1 MWLRLRCWQQYFAF
15 PYWFFTI
22 IIAVNKI
29 IISLDINENNKF
41 CVLRLVIISLSITIN
56 ILVVRTL
63 FLDSTWRSML
73 YFLSQILQESCIQS
87 LFCICM
93 IRMLFVFKILKYFL
107 KSIHWKRLL
116 LHVRILWNCTRDY
129 LFHSDL
135 NTCVYGLWLGK
146 LWKWFFYNHSL

>member
-107 KSIHWKRLL
+107 KSIHWKRLWFVACKNFVEL
-116 LHVRILWNCTRDY
+116 YTRLFIPLGFKYLRLWAVT
-129 LFHSDL
+129 
-135 NTCVYGLWLGK
+135 
-146 LWKWFFYNHSL
+146 WKVVEVIFL